1 MIEQLTCLMFAG
13 TILLLTLFDKRRL
26 NTVLT
31 PFTATAWPFVLISIL
46 VNFALIFFGFP
57 PVTVRVHLFIL
68 LNLLILW
75 GIGFTSSYLFKK
87 KPEIDKNNAYPSV
100 FEPFIR
106 FEVFIVVISW
116 IITIATL
123 FKVRELLGK
132 YGGFTFVGD
141 PRFEEMMIV
150 GITAH
155 LIQAGKV
162 CFILLCFLYKSSN
175 RKWLYWLTLSG
186 LFIAIAS
193 IQVKYHLLWLFII
206 LFLFVN
212 MEKPV
217 SVQIKSLIKVCVL
230 IIVVMNLFWIL
241 LTLAWGTF
249 SFTSK
254 GIWEFLVKQTL
265 NYISSGPIALDKWLS
280 HGDTRPAWT
289 LFLVF
294 INLKNVIVGN
304 PLRLSALNY
313 VTIGF
318 TETGPKLVSNVGTAY
333 GVYYL
338 IGGYAFTILMTIII
352 SSISYLLF
360 YQCRKMLTPYLLFFN
375 MISMTLGSL
384 TFFVQYFT
392 LLSLYEMVFIFIIF
406 IVIFQVLNYLK
417 SISVTPEMINPNKK
431 GCYE

>member
-1 MIEQLTCLMFAG
+1 MIEQLTSLMFIG
-13 TILLLTLFDKRRL
+13 IIFLLTIFDKRRL

-31 PFTATAWPFVLISIL
+31 PFTVTAWPFVLISIL
-46 VNFALIFFGFP
+46 VNFTLVFLGFP

-87 KPEIDKNNAYPSV
+87 KPEVSKNNAYTSA

-106 FEVFIVVISW
+106 FELFIIAISW

-123 FKVRELLGK
+123 YKVRELLGK

-155 LIQAGKV
+155 LIQVGKV
-162 CFILLCFLYKSSN
+162 CFILLCFLFKSSN

-206 LFLFVN
+206 LFLFLN
-212 MEKPV
+212 MEKQV

-265 NYISSGPIALDKWLS
+265 NYISSGPIALDKWLN
-280 HGDTRPAWT
+280 HGNSQPART

-294 INLKNVIVGN
+294 INFKNVIFNN
-304 PLRLSALNY
+304 PLRFSALNY

-318 TETGPKLVSNVGTAY
+318 VETGPKLVSNVGTAY

-338 IGGYAFTILMTIII
+338 IGGYIFTIFMTVLI
-352 SSISYLLF
+352 SSFSYLFF
-360 YQCRKMLTPYLLFFN
+360 YLSRKKQTPYLIFLN
-375 MISMTLGSL
+375 LISLTLGSL

-392 LLSLYEMVFIFIIF
+392 LLSLYEMIFIYVCF
-406 IVIFQVLNYLK
+406 IAIFQVLNYFK
-417 SISVTPEMINPNKK
+417 SIPVTPEVINSNKK
-431 GCYE
+431 GCFE